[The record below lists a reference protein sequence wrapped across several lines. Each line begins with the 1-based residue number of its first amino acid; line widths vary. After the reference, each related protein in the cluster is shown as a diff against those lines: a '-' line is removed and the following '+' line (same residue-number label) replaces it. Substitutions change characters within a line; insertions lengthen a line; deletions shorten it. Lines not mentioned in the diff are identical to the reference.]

1 MEKNYTIEGKVKILK
16 DKFMWIAFV
25 NLIGSTIFYHL
36 SYQFGIVGLLVF
48 CFLVYVIVI
57 PSITTAMLRLRVTL
71 AINRTRQD
79 MIGVLNCMIRAEKL
93 NKKKQRKLYL
103 NYLDLLVKKM
113 DNLVDIMTK
122 RRKALELAQ
131 NFKFNTVLQ
140 IAELEQIA
148 QSYEK
153 KKIFLNK

>member
-36 SYQFGIVGLLVF
+36 SYQFGIVGLFVF
-48 CFLVYVIVI
+48 GFLVYVIVI